1 MQPDSSDS
9 DKAAL
14 AGLEQMSSNK
24 DAADILGALAKDPTV
39 KCATAFLQPQC

>member
-24 DAADILGALAKDPTV
+24 DAADILDALAKDPAA
-39 KCATAFLQPQC
+39 KCATAFLRPQC